1 MAAITRHVFV
11 CVNER
16 PAGGKPSCGARSAGE
31 VFTAFQRELGQR
43 PETWGTIAV
52 TSCGCLGPCFDGPT
66 VVVYPESVWYV
77 GLTAAD
83 VPEIVERHLVGGSPV
98 ARLRYEWPS

>member
-1 MAAITRHVFV
+1 
-11 CVNER
+11 
-16 PAGGKPSCGARSAGE
+16 
-31 VFTAFQRELGQR
+31 
-43 PETWGTIAV
+43 
-52 TSCGCLGPCFDGPT
+52 